1 MAEFLQDISKD
12 GEIVLENG
20 RVKLAKYVSEKEK
33 NGLGLKMNFPKNI
46 DKDKKEEET
55 LPGLENEIS
64 REIEQLNLQVST
76 IWNTYTQLSLIKDTS
91 WIAWKNKKH
100 PIVNPKY
107 WRNVRKHY
115 SRNLENKKQPF

>member
-1 MAEFLQDISKD
+1 MDGTKVFMAFYEPMDYFSIDPTKYGFSTLAEFLQDISKD

-76 IWNTYTQLSLIKDTS
+76 I
-91 WIAWKNKKH
+91 
-100 PIVNPKY
+100 
-107 WRNVRKHY
+107 
-115 SRNLENKKQPF
+115 

>member
-20 RVKLAKYVSEKEK
+20 RVKLANYVFEKEK

-64 REIEQLNLQVST
+64 REIEQLNLQVS
-76 IWNTYTQLSLIKDTS
+76 
-91 WIAWKNKKH
+91 
-100 PIVNPKY
+100 V
-107 WRNVRKHY
+107 
-115 SRNLENKKQPF
+115 